1 MPRSYKRAINEE
13 TMNLSAPDKN
23 IPTGSLQISNE
34 WLATKRTNVNFLLE
48 IVLCI
53 FSCSWTYFILV
64 HIHGRE
70 IKELQVLKPYCWI
83 F

>member
-1 MPRSYKRAINEE
+1 MPRNYIRAINGE
-13 TMNLSAPDKN
+13 TMNLSAPDKS

-53 FSCSWTYFILV
+53 LSCSLFMDV
-64 HIHGRE
+64 FHIGTHTWMRD
-70 IKELQVLKPYCWI
+70 
-83 F
+83 